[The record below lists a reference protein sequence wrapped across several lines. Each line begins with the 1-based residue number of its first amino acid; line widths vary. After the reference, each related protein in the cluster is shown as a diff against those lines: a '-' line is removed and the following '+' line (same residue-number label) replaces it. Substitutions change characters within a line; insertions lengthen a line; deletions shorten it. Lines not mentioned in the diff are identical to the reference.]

1 MATSTLPRPRETLA
15 PGAPAPA
22 GMVPLCVPELAGN
35 EWAYVKECLD
45 TGWVS
50 SVGAFVDR
58 FEAGFAARVGTRHA
72 IATTCG
78 TAALHV
84 ALQLAGVGPDDE
96 VLVPALTFIAPA
108 NAVRYVGAWPVFI
121 DVDAR
126 HWQMDPDRV
135 RDFLERGCAFRG
147 GVLRNRVTG
156 RRVAAMLP
164 VHLLGHPVDA
174 APLLEL
180 AARYGLR
187 LVEDAT
193 ESLGASYRG
202 TPVGHL
208 GEMACFSFNGNKLL
222 TTGGG
227 GMLVTDDDR
236 LAARARYLTTQAKDD
251 AVEYV
256 HREVGYNYR
265 LTNVLAAMGL
275 AQLERLDA
283 HVAAK
288 RRIAARYAETLGDVS
303 GLTPMAEAPWAES
316 VFWMYTLTVDPER
329 FGTTARGLMAQL
341 GCAGVQTRP
350 LWQPLHRSPA
360 HAGAYA
366 VACPVADRVHAQA
379 LSLPCSVGLTTADQD
394 RVIAAVRA
402 AGNGAA

>member
-1 MATSTLPRPRETLA
+1 MTATTLPRPREPLA
-15 PGAPAPA
+15 PGAPAPV
-22 GMVPLCVPELAGN
+22 GTVPLCVPELAGN

-72 IATTCG
+72 VATTCG

-108 NAVRYVGAWPVFI
+108 NAVRYLGAWPVFV
-121 DVDAR
+121 DVDPR
-126 HWQMDPDRV
+126 HWQMDPERV
-135 RDFLERGCAFRG
+135 ADFLARGCTMRDGA
-147 GVLRNRVTG
+147 LRNRVTG

-174 APLLEL
+174 APLLAL
-180 AARYGLR
+180 AAEHGLR
-187 LVEDAT
+187 VVEDAT
-193 ESLGASYRG
+193 ESLGARYRG

-256 HREVGYNYR
+256 HRAVGYNYR

-275 AQLERLDA
+275 AQLERMDA
-283 HVAAK
+283 HLAAK
-288 RRIAARYAETLGDVS
+288 RRIAARYAQALGDVP
-303 GLTPMAEAPWAES
+303 GLTPMAEAAWAES
-316 VFWMYTLTVDPER
+316 AFWMYTLTVDPDA
-329 FGTTARGLMAQL
+329 FGMTARALMAEL
-341 GCAGVQTRP
+341 GRAGVQTRP

-366 VACPVADRVHAQA
+366 LPCPVADAVHARA
-379 LSLPCSVGLTTADQD
+379 LSLPCSVGLTPADQD
-394 RVIAAVRA
+394 RVIAAIRA
-402 AGNGAA
+402 AGKGAA